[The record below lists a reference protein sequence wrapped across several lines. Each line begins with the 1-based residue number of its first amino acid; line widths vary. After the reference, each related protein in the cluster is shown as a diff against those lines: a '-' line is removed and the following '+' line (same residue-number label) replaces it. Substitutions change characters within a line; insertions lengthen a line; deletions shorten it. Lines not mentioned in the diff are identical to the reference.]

1 MLSFRGEKLAVGS
14 WQLAVGSSQS
24 HNAISQPLKKIL

>member
-14 WQLAVGSSQS
+14 WQLAVGSS